1 MKQLLVL
8 GPGCPRC
15 EQLERNVRKAVE
27 QVAFPCEVQK
37 VSDMRAISGF
47 GVMVTPALV
56 VDGKVECSGKVL
68 SVEEIVEL
76 LGDDE

>member
-15 EQLERNVRKAVE
+15 EQLEQNVRVAVE
-27 QVAFPCEVQK
+27 RLGLPCEVQK

-47 GVMVTPALV
+47 GVMITPALV
-56 VDGKVECSGKVL
+56 VDGKVECSGRVL

-76 LGDDE
+76 LGEED